1 MKDNKDEEKTLFQ
14 AIDAVDD
21 KFLMETLK
29 DMEKRK
35 NQNHKQQLK
44 FKQMT
49 PMVKAATI
57 ALICFLTLGISVS
70 VAAAT
75 SKTFRQWIQK
85 TFMSQTIYKVTQT
98 KDVSDHTV
106 TEIPVSTLRIS
117 LAVSVIIL
125 AIEIIIKL
133 FRGIKGLSAVNG
145 NSIGKAPIILVKIGI
160 VLMLISFIED
170 IIHAFSG
177 SLNIISVAITL
188 ISLVLLIFYQK
199 SAKNLSPTT

>member
-1 MKDNKDEEKTLFQ
+1 MEKDQKTLKICSIIFIIAAVLNILEIIVEIISGNLGSNTLS
-14 AIDAVDD
+14 AIA
-21 KFLMETLK
+21 
-29 DMEKRK
+29 
-35 NQNHKQQLK
+35 
-44 FKQMT
+44 
-49 PMVKAATI
+49 
-57 ALICFLTLGISVS
+57 
-70 VAAAT
+70 
-75 SKTFRQWIQK
+75 
-85 TFMSQTIYKVTQT
+85 
-98 KDVSDHTV
+98 TV

-125 AIEIIIKL
+125 AIEVIIKL
-133 FRGIKGLSAVNG
+133 FLGIKGLSAVNG

-160 VLMLISFIED
+160 VLILISFIED

>member
-1 MKDNKDEEKTLFQ
+1 MEKDQKTLKICSIIFIIAAVLNILEIIVEIISGNLGSNTLS
-14 AIDAVDD
+14 AIA
-21 KFLMETLK
+21 
-29 DMEKRK
+29 
-35 NQNHKQQLK
+35 
-44 FKQMT
+44 
-49 PMVKAATI
+49 
-57 ALICFLTLGISVS
+57 
-70 VAAAT
+70 
-75 SKTFRQWIQK
+75 
-85 TFMSQTIYKVTQT
+85 
-98 KDVSDHTV
+98 TV

-133 FRGIKGLSAVNG
+133 FLGIKGLSAVNG

>member
-1 MKDNKDEEKTLFQ
+1 MEKDQKTLKVCSIIFIIAAVLNILEIILEIISGSLGNDTLS
-14 AIDAVDD
+14 AIA
-21 KFLMETLK
+21 
-29 DMEKRK
+29 
-35 NQNHKQQLK
+35 
-44 FKQMT
+44 
-49 PMVKAATI
+49 
-57 ALICFLTLGISVS
+57 
-70 VAAAT
+70 
-75 SKTFRQWIQK
+75 
-85 TFMSQTIYKVTQT
+85 
-98 KDVSDHTV
+98 TV
-106 TEIPVSTLRIS
+106 TEIPVSTLKIS

-133 FRGIKGLSAVNG
+133 FLGIKGLSAVNG

-177 SLNIISVAITL
+177 NLNAVSVTITL

>member
-1 MKDNKDEEKTLFQ
+1 
-14 AIDAVDD
+14 
-21 KFLMETLK
+21 
-29 DMEKRK
+29 MEKDQK
-35 NQNHKQQLK
+35 ALK
-44 FKQMT
+44 VCSIIFII
-49 PMVKAATI
+49 AAVLNILEIILEIISGSLGNDTLSAI
-57 ALICFLTLGISVS
+57 A
-70 VAAAT
+70 
-75 SKTFRQWIQK
+75 
-85 TFMSQTIYKVTQT
+85 
-98 KDVSDHTV
+98 TV

-133 FRGIKGLSAVNG
+133 FLGIKGLSAVNG

-177 SLNIISVAITL
+177 NLNAVSVAITL

>member
-1 MKDNKDEEKTLFQ
+1 MEKDQKTLKICSIIFIIAAVLNILEIILEIISGSLGNDTLS
-14 AIDAVDD
+14 AIA
-21 KFLMETLK
+21 
-29 DMEKRK
+29 
-35 NQNHKQQLK
+35 
-44 FKQMT
+44 
-49 PMVKAATI
+49 
-57 ALICFLTLGISVS
+57 
-70 VAAAT
+70 
-75 SKTFRQWIQK
+75 
-85 TFMSQTIYKVTQT
+85 
-98 KDVSDHTV
+98 TV
-106 TEIPVSTLRIS
+106 TEIPVSTLKIS

-133 FRGIKGLSAVNG
+133 FLGIKGLSAVNG

-177 SLNIISVAITL
+177 NLNAVSVAITL

>member
-1 MKDNKDEEKTLFQ
+1 MEKDQKTLKICSIIFIIAAVLNILEIIVEIISGSLGNDTLS
-14 AIDAVDD
+14 AIA
-21 KFLMETLK
+21 
-29 DMEKRK
+29 
-35 NQNHKQQLK
+35 
-44 FKQMT
+44 
-49 PMVKAATI
+49 
-57 ALICFLTLGISVS
+57 
-70 VAAAT
+70 
-75 SKTFRQWIQK
+75 
-85 TFMSQTIYKVTQT
+85 
-98 KDVSDHTV
+98 TV

-133 FRGIKGLSAVNG
+133 FLGIKGLSAVNG
-145 NSIGKAPIILVKIGI
+145 NSIGKSPIILVKIGI

>member
-1 MKDNKDEEKTLFQ
+1 MEKDQKTLKICSIIFIIAAVLNILEIIVEIISGNLGSNTLS
-14 AIDAVDD
+14 AIA
-21 KFLMETLK
+21 
-29 DMEKRK
+29 
-35 NQNHKQQLK
+35 
-44 FKQMT
+44 
-49 PMVKAATI
+49 
-57 ALICFLTLGISVS
+57 
-70 VAAAT
+70 
-75 SKTFRQWIQK
+75 
-85 TFMSQTIYKVTQT
+85 
-98 KDVSDHTV
+98 TV

-133 FRGIKGLSAVNG
+133 FLGIKGLSAVNG

-160 VLMLISFIED
+160 VLILISFIED

-177 SLNIISVAITL
+177 SLNAVSVAITL

>member
-1 MKDNKDEEKTLFQ
+1 MEKDQKTLKVCSIIFIIAAVLNILEIILEIISDSLGNDTLS
-14 AIDAVDD
+14 AI
-21 KFLMETLK
+21 
-29 DMEKRK
+29 
-35 NQNHKQQLK
+35 
-44 FKQMT
+44 
-49 PMVKAATI
+49 AT
-57 ALICFLTLGISVS
+57 
-70 VAAAT
+70 
-75 SKTFRQWIQK
+75 
-85 TFMSQTIYKVTQT
+85 
-98 KDVSDHTV
+98 D
-106 TEIPVSTLRIS
+106 TEIPVSTLKIS

-133 FRGIKGLSAVNG
+133 FLGIKGLSAVNG

-177 SLNIISVAITL
+177 NLNAVSVAITL

>member
-1 MKDNKDEEKTLFQ
+1 MEKDQKTLKICSIIFIIAAVLNILEIIVEIISGSLGNDTLS
-14 AIDAVDD
+14 AIA
-21 KFLMETLK
+21 
-29 DMEKRK
+29 
-35 NQNHKQQLK
+35 
-44 FKQMT
+44 
-49 PMVKAATI
+49 
-57 ALICFLTLGISVS
+57 
-70 VAAAT
+70 
-75 SKTFRQWIQK
+75 
-85 TFMSQTIYKVTQT
+85 
-98 KDVSDHTV
+98 TV

-133 FRGIKGLSAVNG
+133 FLGIKGLSAVNG

-177 SLNIISVAITL
+177 SLNAVSVAITL

>member
-1 MKDNKDEEKTLFQ
+1 MEKDQKTLKICSIIFIIAAVLNILEIIVEIISGSLGNDTLS
-14 AIDAVDD
+14 AIA
-21 KFLMETLK
+21 
-29 DMEKRK
+29 
-35 NQNHKQQLK
+35 
-44 FKQMT
+44 
-49 PMVKAATI
+49 
-57 ALICFLTLGISVS
+57 
-70 VAAAT
+70 
-75 SKTFRQWIQK
+75 
-85 TFMSQTIYKVTQT
+85 
-98 KDVSDHTV
+98 TV

-133 FRGIKGLSAVNG
+133 FLGIKGLSAVNG

-160 VLMLISFIED
+160 VLILISFIED

-177 SLNIISVAITL
+177 SLNAVSVAITL

>member
-1 MKDNKDEEKTLFQ
+1 MEKDQKTLKVCSIIFIIAAVLNILEIILEIISGSLGNDTLS
-14 AIDAVDD
+14 AIA
-21 KFLMETLK
+21 
-29 DMEKRK
+29 
-35 NQNHKQQLK
+35 
-44 FKQMT
+44 
-49 PMVKAATI
+49 
-57 ALICFLTLGISVS
+57 
-70 VAAAT
+70 
-75 SKTFRQWIQK
+75 
-85 TFMSQTIYKVTQT
+85 
-98 KDVSDHTV
+98 TV

-133 FRGIKGLSAVNG
+133 FLGIKGLSAVNG

-177 SLNIISVAITL
+177 NLNAVSVAITL

>member
-1 MKDNKDEEKTLFQ
+1 MEKDQKTLKVCSIIFIIAAVLNILEIIFEIISGSLGNDTLS
-14 AIDAVDD
+14 AIA
-21 KFLMETLK
+21 
-29 DMEKRK
+29 
-35 NQNHKQQLK
+35 
-44 FKQMT
+44 
-49 PMVKAATI
+49 
-57 ALICFLTLGISVS
+57 
-70 VAAAT
+70 
-75 SKTFRQWIQK
+75 
-85 TFMSQTIYKVTQT
+85 
-98 KDVSDHTV
+98 TV
-106 TEIPVSTLRIS
+106 TEIPVSTLKIS

-133 FRGIKGLSAVNG
+133 FLGIKGLSAVNG

-177 SLNIISVAITL
+177 NLNAVSVAITL

>member
-1 MKDNKDEEKTLFQ
+1 MLNILEIIVEIISGSLGSDTLS
-14 AIDAVDD
+14 AIA
-21 KFLMETLK
+21 
-29 DMEKRK
+29 
-35 NQNHKQQLK
+35 
-44 FKQMT
+44 
-49 PMVKAATI
+49 
-57 ALICFLTLGISVS
+57 
-70 VAAAT
+70 
-75 SKTFRQWIQK
+75 
-85 TFMSQTIYKVTQT
+85 
-98 KDVSDHTV
+98 TV

-133 FRGIKGLSAVNG
+133 FLGIKGLSA
-145 NSIGKAPIILVKIGI
+145 

>member
-1 MKDNKDEEKTLFQ
+1 MLNILEIIVEIISGNLGSNTLS
-14 AIDAVDD
+14 AIA
-21 KFLMETLK
+21 
-29 DMEKRK
+29 
-35 NQNHKQQLK
+35 
-44 FKQMT
+44 
-49 PMVKAATI
+49 
-57 ALICFLTLGISVS
+57 
-70 VAAAT
+70 
-75 SKTFRQWIQK
+75 
-85 TFMSQTIYKVTQT
+85 
-98 KDVSDHTV
+98 TV

-125 AIEIIIKL
+125 AIEVIIKL
-133 FRGIKGLSAVNG
+133 FLGITGLSAVNG

>member
-1 MKDNKDEEKTLFQ
+1 MEKDQKTLKICSIIFIIAAVLNILEIIVEIISGSLGNDTLS
-14 AIDAVDD
+14 AIA
-21 KFLMETLK
+21 
-29 DMEKRK
+29 
-35 NQNHKQQLK
+35 
-44 FKQMT
+44 
-49 PMVKAATI
+49 
-57 ALICFLTLGISVS
+57 
-70 VAAAT
+70 
-75 SKTFRQWIQK
+75 
-85 TFMSQTIYKVTQT
+85 
-98 KDVSDHTV
+98 TV

-133 FRGIKGLSAVNG
+133 FLGIKGLSAVNG

-160 VLMLISFIED
+160 VLILISFIED

>member
-1 MKDNKDEEKTLFQ
+1 MEKDQKTLKVCSIIFIIAAVLNILEIILEIISGSLGNDTLS
-14 AIDAVDD
+14 AIA
-21 KFLMETLK
+21 
-29 DMEKRK
+29 
-35 NQNHKQQLK
+35 
-44 FKQMT
+44 
-49 PMVKAATI
+49 
-57 ALICFLTLGISVS
+57 
-70 VAAAT
+70 
-75 SKTFRQWIQK
+75 
-85 TFMSQTIYKVTQT
+85 
-98 KDVSDHTV
+98 TV
-106 TEIPVSTLRIS
+106 TEIPVSTLKIS

-133 FRGIKGLSAVNG
+133 FLGIKGLSAVNG

-177 SLNIISVAITL
+177 NLNAVSVAITL

>member
-1 MKDNKDEEKTLFQ
+1 MKKDQKTLKICSIIFIIAAVLNILEIIVEIISGSLGNDTLS
-14 AIDAVDD
+14 AIA
-21 KFLMETLK
+21 
-29 DMEKRK
+29 
-35 NQNHKQQLK
+35 
-44 FKQMT
+44 
-49 PMVKAATI
+49 
-57 ALICFLTLGISVS
+57 
-70 VAAAT
+70 
-75 SKTFRQWIQK
+75 
-85 TFMSQTIYKVTQT
+85 
-98 KDVSDHTV
+98 TV

-133 FRGIKGLSAVNG
+133 FLGIKGLSAVNG

-160 VLMLISFIED
+160 VLILISFIKD

-177 SLNIISVAITL
+177 SLNAVSVAITL

>member
-1 MKDNKDEEKTLFQ
+1 MLNILEIIVEIISGSLGSDTLS
-14 AIDAVDD
+14 AIA
-21 KFLMETLK
+21 
-29 DMEKRK
+29 
-35 NQNHKQQLK
+35 
-44 FKQMT
+44 
-49 PMVKAATI
+49 
-57 ALICFLTLGISVS
+57 
-70 VAAAT
+70 
-75 SKTFRQWIQK
+75 
-85 TFMSQTIYKVTQT
+85 
-98 KDVSDHTV
+98 TV

-125 AIEIIIKL
+125 AIEIIIKQFL
-133 FRGIKGLSAVNG
+133 GIKGLSAVNG

-160 VLMLISFIED
+160 VLMLISFIEN

>member
-1 MKDNKDEEKTLFQ
+1 MLNILEIIVEIISGSLGSDTLS
-14 AIDAVDD
+14 AIA
-21 KFLMETLK
+21 
-29 DMEKRK
+29 
-35 NQNHKQQLK
+35 
-44 FKQMT
+44 
-49 PMVKAATI
+49 
-57 ALICFLTLGISVS
+57 
-70 VAAAT
+70 
-75 SKTFRQWIQK
+75 
-85 TFMSQTIYKVTQT
+85 
-98 KDVSDHTV
+98 TV

-133 FRGIKGLSAVNG
+133 FLGIKCLSAVNG

>member
-1 MKDNKDEEKTLFQ
+1 MEKDQKTLKICSIIFIIAAVLNILEIIVEIIGGSLGNDTLS
-14 AIDAVDD
+14 AIA
-21 KFLMETLK
+21 
-29 DMEKRK
+29 
-35 NQNHKQQLK
+35 
-44 FKQMT
+44 
-49 PMVKAATI
+49 
-57 ALICFLTLGISVS
+57 
-70 VAAAT
+70 
-75 SKTFRQWIQK
+75 
-85 TFMSQTIYKVTQT
+85 
-98 KDVSDHTV
+98 TV

-133 FRGIKGLSAVNG
+133 FLGIKGLSAVNG

-177 SLNIISVAITL
+177 SLNAVSVAITL

>member
-1 MKDNKDEEKTLFQ
+1 MEKDQKTLKICSIIFIIA
-14 AIDAVDD
+14 AILNILEIIVEIISGSLGND
-21 KFLMETLK
+21 TLS
-29 DMEKRK
+29 
-35 NQNHKQQLK
+35 
-44 FKQMT
+44 
-49 PMVKAATI
+49 AI
-57 ALICFLTLGISVS
+57 AN
-70 VAAAT
+70 
-75 SKTFRQWIQK
+75 
-85 TFMSQTIYKVTQT
+85 
-98 KDVSDHTV
+98 V

-133 FRGIKGLSAVNG
+133 FLGIKGLSAVNG

>member
-1 MKDNKDEEKTLFQ
+1 MEKDQKTLKICSIIFIIAAVLNILEIIVEIISGSLGSDTLS
-14 AIDAVDD
+14 AIA
-21 KFLMETLK
+21 
-29 DMEKRK
+29 
-35 NQNHKQQLK
+35 
-44 FKQMT
+44 
-49 PMVKAATI
+49 
-57 ALICFLTLGISVS
+57 
-70 VAAAT
+70 
-75 SKTFRQWIQK
+75 
-85 TFMSQTIYKVTQT
+85 
-98 KDVSDHTV
+98 TV

-133 FRGIKGLSAVNG
+133 FLGIKGLSAVNG

-177 SLNIISVAITL
+177 SLNAVSVAITL

>member
-1 MKDNKDEEKTLFQ
+1 MEKDQKTLKICSIIFIIAAVLNILEIIVEIISGNLGSNTLS
-14 AIDAVDD
+14 AIA
-21 KFLMETLK
+21 
-29 DMEKRK
+29 
-35 NQNHKQQLK
+35 
-44 FKQMT
+44 
-49 PMVKAATI
+49 
-57 ALICFLTLGISVS
+57 
-70 VAAAT
+70 
-75 SKTFRQWIQK
+75 
-85 TFMSQTIYKVTQT
+85 
-98 KDVSDHTV
+98 TV

-125 AIEIIIKL
+125 AIEVIIKL
-133 FRGIKGLSAVNG
+133 FLGIKGLSAVNG

-177 SLNIISVAITL
+177 SLNIISVAIKL

>member
-1 MKDNKDEEKTLFQ
+1 MEKDQKTLKICSIIFIIAAVLNILEIILEIISGSLGNDTLS
-14 AIDAVDD
+14 AIA
-21 KFLMETLK
+21 
-29 DMEKRK
+29 
-35 NQNHKQQLK
+35 
-44 FKQMT
+44 
-49 PMVKAATI
+49 
-57 ALICFLTLGISVS
+57 
-70 VAAAT
+70 
-75 SKTFRQWIQK
+75 
-85 TFMSQTIYKVTQT
+85 
-98 KDVSDHTV
+98 TV

-133 FRGIKGLSAVNG
+133 FLGIKGLSAVNG

-177 SLNIISVAITL
+177 SLNIVSVAITL
-188 ISLVLLIFYQK
+188 ISLLLLIFYQK

>member
-1 MKDNKDEEKTLFQ
+1 MEKDQKTLKICSIIFIIAAVLNILEIIVEIISGNLGSDTLS
-14 AIDAVDD
+14 AIA
-21 KFLMETLK
+21 
-29 DMEKRK
+29 
-35 NQNHKQQLK
+35 
-44 FKQMT
+44 
-49 PMVKAATI
+49 
-57 ALICFLTLGISVS
+57 
-70 VAAAT
+70 
-75 SKTFRQWIQK
+75 
-85 TFMSQTIYKVTQT
+85 
-98 KDVSDHTV
+98 TV

-133 FRGIKGLSAVNG
+133 FLGIKGLSAVNG

>member
-1 MKDNKDEEKTLFQ
+1 MEKDQKTLKICSIIFIIAAVLNILEIIVEIISGNLGSDTLS
-14 AIDAVDD
+14 AIA
-21 KFLMETLK
+21 
-29 DMEKRK
+29 
-35 NQNHKQQLK
+35 
-44 FKQMT
+44 
-49 PMVKAATI
+49 
-57 ALICFLTLGISVS
+57 
-70 VAAAT
+70 
-75 SKTFRQWIQK
+75 
-85 TFMSQTIYKVTQT
+85 
-98 KDVSDHTV
+98 TV

-133 FRGIKGLSAVNG
+133 FLGIKGLSAVNG

-199 SAKNLSPTT
+199 SAWSDG